1 MSRAVFIISGNYEYH
16 DIQMYRSALIYSVI
30 MMCALHFFLT
40 VVYKFIILINVINV
54 NIKIRKIIK
63 NL

>member
-30 MMCALHFFLT
+30 MMCALHFLT